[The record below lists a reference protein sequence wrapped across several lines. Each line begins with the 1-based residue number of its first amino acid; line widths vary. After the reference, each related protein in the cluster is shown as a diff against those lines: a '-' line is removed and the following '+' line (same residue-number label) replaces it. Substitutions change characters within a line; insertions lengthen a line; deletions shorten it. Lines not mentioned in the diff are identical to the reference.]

1 MPTWKVIDILDQ
13 AQAMGFN
20 GRAAFHHYCEPLLDQ
35 RNLLFA
41 KEAKER
47 GMKPYLVT
55 NGDRLHGD
63 ERLRQEVQH
72 LYERIVV
79 GIYDYETNEKLE
91 EAKQYW
97 KRMLP
102 SADVDFSTI
111 RLGGEGTVTSIG
123 TPRALVPSD
132 RRMAVPDLTYTNAPC
147 HRPLVRMIIQYDGD
161 VCNCCDDTFGA
172 FQLGNVYQNTLAEIW
187 FSREHRQILDDLVS
201 GRREKYELC
210 RGCPQGP
217 TGPAPEGKKIG
228 ISIRRYQGSG
238 APQ

>member
-1 MPTWKVIDILDQ
+1 TWKVIDILDQ

-102 SADVDFSTI
+102 SADVDFS
-111 RLGGEGTVTSIG
+111 
-123 TPRALVPSD
+123 
-132 RRMAVPDLTYTNAPC
+132 VPDLTYTNAPC